1 MVNFKL
7 IVSNPYDGMS
17 NSYELKDDV
26 AQSLLGLKIGSIL
39 EASNMG
45 IKGKIKITGG
55 SDRSGFPMRSD
66 VLGAVKKYTLLT
78 KGQGLQNVER
88 GQRKRKLVRGN
99 IITEDIYQINAM
111 LAEKIKDFTS
121 PKPADDAKP
130 AEENKSTAEGD
141 SSSD

>member
-1 MVNFKL
+1 MANFKL

-26 AQSLLGLKIGSIL
+26 AQSLLGLKIGSII
-39 EASNMG
+39 EASDIG

-78 KGQGLQNVER
+78 KGQGLQNVEP

-111 LAEKIKDFTS
+111 LTQKIKDFTS
-121 PKPADDAKP
+121 PKPAEEAKP
-130 AEENKSTAEGD
+130 AEENKSAAEDD